1 MSSTADVILYG
12 GSIITMD
19 EKNPSAEALA
29 VTGNIITAV
38 GKLDEVFALAGETT
52 KVIYLNQKT
61 LLPGFIEPH
70 THATALVLVNTAY
83 TNISGYDYHTYND
96 VNEKM
101 KETIRKL
108 DTETSPLPWA
118 LFFGWDPELIPSL
131 PLLSADF
138 LDKVFS
144 SEVPVVVVGQ
154 SGHVAWVNRKAFE
167 VANVDDS
174 IENADGGVFVKD
186 DEGHLTGQLFEVYAI
201 ERVTSYAPQP
211 TLSDLQTKIKDQWK
225 DFASRGFTTVTEM
238 AYQRNPA
245 FDTLLLKESEQR
257 DCPIRLALYQVV
269 YDQDEPII
277 EGSDKLWVAG
287 VKVIADG
294 SPHCG
299 TAAVQEPYLNS
310 NLTEILGF
318 PESPQYGTLN
328 YTTDELLEIVQSYHK
343 KGTQIAIHAH
353 GERAI
358 DQVLTVYE
366 QVVSKVPKDTR
377 HRIEHLGLAT
387 VDTIARAGELKLALS
402 FFVCHLYFYAKSFT
416 EYIFGRERTD
426 RWTPLSE

>member
-1 MSSTADVILYG
+1 M
-12 GSIITMD
+12 
-19 EKNPSAEALA
+19 
-29 VTGNIITAV
+29 
-38 GKLDEVFALAGETT
+38 
-52 KVIYLNQKT
+52 
-61 LLPGFIEPH
+61 
-70 THATALVLVNTAY
+70 
-83 TNISGYDYHTYND
+83 
-96 VNEKM
+96 
-101 KETIRKL
+101 
-108 DTETSPLPWA
+108 
-118 LFFGWDPELIPSL
+118 
-131 PLLSADF
+131 
-138 LDKVFS
+138 
-144 SEVPVVVVGQ
+144 
-154 SGHVAWVNRKAFE
+154 
-167 VANVDDS
+167 ANVDDS

-186 DEGHLTGQLFEVYAI
+186 DEGYLTGQLFEVYAI

-269 YDQDEPII
+269 YGPENSIKEEKSSTRSHYQCCPSLLRIDDSMDGSLDQDEPII

-318 PESPQYGTLN
+318 PEAPQYGTLN

-366 QVVSKVPKDTR
+366 QV
-377 HRIEHLGLAT
+377 EQ
-387 VDTIARAGELKLALS
+387 
-402 FFVCHLYFYAKSFT
+402 FYQF
-416 EYIFGRERTD
+416 
-426 RWTPLSE
+426 